1 MTDSANKPISISTE
15 KPETYTVVKNEY
27 GDEQVGNIDL
37 TVLKEQVTS
46 IESDSI
52 APIVYKDE
60 DYLHQVK
67 GVLGDP
73 PEDVAYLINELQ
85 KKVKALEAQVEQYH
99 ARNDAEDNIQQEYDN
114 IIKQNQ
120 SALTQ
125 LDSNQSSMSST
136 IAIIQD
142 TLKRHGIS

>member
-52 APIVYKDE
+52 APIVYKDD

-99 ARNDAEDNIQQEYDN
+99 ARNDAEDNIQQDYDN

-125 LDSNQSSMSST
+125 LDSNQSSMGST

>member
-1 MTDSANKPISISTE
+1 MAKT
-15 KPETYTVVKNEY
+15 PETPEVFTVQKNQF
-27 GDEQVGNIDL
+27 GDAEVDNIDL

-52 APIVYKDE
+52 APLVYKDD

-73 PEDVAYLINELQ
+73 PEDVAYLISQLQ
-85 KKVKALEAQVEQYH
+85 KKVKALETQVEQYH

-125 LDSNQSSMSST
+125 LDSNQSSMGST

>member
-1 MTDSANKPISISTE
+1 MAKTPE
-15 KPETYTVVKNEY
+15 KPEVFTVSKNQF
-27 GDEQVGNIDL
+27 GDAEVDNIDL

-52 APIVYKDE
+52 APIVYKDD

-99 ARNDAEDNIQQEYDN
+99 GRNDAEDNIQQDYDN

-125 LDSNQSSMSST
+125 LDSNQSSMGST

>member
-1 MTDSANKPISISTE
+1 MAKTPE
-15 KPETYTVVKNEY
+15 KPEVFTVSKNQF
-27 GDEQVGNIDL
+27 GDAEVDNIDL

-52 APIVYKDE
+52 APIVYKDD

-99 ARNDAEDNIQQEYDN
+99 ARNDAEDNIQQDYDN

-125 LDSNQSSMSST
+125 LDSNQSSMGST

>member
-1 MTDSANKPISISTE
+1 MMPETPG
-15 KPETYTVVKNEY
+15 KPEVFTVEKNQF
-27 GDEQVGNIDL
+27 GDAEVDNIDL

-52 APIVYKDE
+52 APLVYKDD

-73 PEDVAYLINELQ
+73 PEDVAYLISELQ
-85 KKVKALEAQVEQYH
+85 KKVKALETQVEQYH

-142 TLKRHGIS
+142 TLKRHGMS

>member
-1 MTDSANKPISISTE
+1 MAKTPE
-15 KPETYTVVKNEY
+15 KPEVFTVQKNQF
-27 GDEQVGNIDL
+27 GDAEVDNIDL

-52 APIVYKDE
+52 APIVYKDD

-99 ARNDAEDNIQQEYDN
+99 ARNDAEDNIQQDYDN

-142 TLKRHGIS
+142 TLKIHGIS

>member
-1 MTDSANKPISISTE
+1 MAKTPEKTE
-15 KPETYTVVKNEY
+15 VFTVQKNQF
-27 GDEQVGNIDL
+27 GDAEVDNIDL

-52 APIVYKDE
+52 APIVYKDD

-99 ARNDAEDNIQQEYDN
+99 ARNDAEDNIQQDYDN

-125 LDSNQSSMSST
+125 LDSNQSSMGST

>member
-1 MTDSANKPISISTE
+1 MAKTPE
-15 KPETYTVVKNEY
+15 KPEVFTVQKNQF
-27 GDEQVGNIDL
+27 GDAEVDNIDL

-52 APIVYKDE
+52 APIVYKDD

-125 LDSNQSSMSST
+125 LDSNQSSMGST

>member
-99 ARNDAEDNIQQEYDN
+99 ARNDAEDNIQQDYDN

-125 LDSNQSSMSST
+125 LDSNHSSMSST

>member
-99 ARNDAEDNIQQEYDN
+99 ARNDAEDNIQQDYDN

-125 LDSNQSSMSST
+125 LDSNQSSMGST

>member
-1 MTDSANKPISISTE
+1 MAKTPE
-15 KPETYTVVKNEY
+15 KPEVFTVQKNQF
-27 GDEQVGNIDL
+27 GDAEVDNIDL

-52 APIVYKDE
+52 APIVYKDD

-99 ARNDAEDNIQQEYDN
+99 ARNDAEDNIQQDYDN

>member
-15 KPETYTVVKNEY
+15 NPETYTVVKNEY

-99 ARNDAEDNIQQEYDN
+99 ARNDAEDNIQQDYDN

-136 IAIIQD
+136 LSIIQD

>member
-1 MTDSANKPISISTE
+1 M
-15 KPETYTVVKNEY
+15 PETPEVFTVEKNQY
-27 GDEQVGNIDL
+27 GDAEVDNIDL

-52 APIVYKDE
+52 APIVYKDD
-60 DYLHQVK
+60 DYLDKVK

-73 PEDVAYLINELQ
+73 PEQIAYLVSQLQ
-85 KKVKALEAQVEQYH
+85 DKVKSLEAQVEQYH
-99 ARNDAEDNIQQEYDN
+99 ARNDAEDNIQQDYDN

-125 LDSNQSSMSST
+125 LDSNQSSMGST

-142 TLKRHGIS
+142 TLKRHGII

>member
-1 MTDSANKPISISTE
+1 MAKTPE
-15 KPETYTVVKNEY
+15 KPEVFTVQKNQF
-27 GDEQVGNIDL
+27 GDAEVDNIDL

-52 APIVYKDE
+52 APIVYKDD

-73 PEDVAYLINELQ
+73 PEDVAYLISQLQ
-85 KKVKALEAQVEQYH
+85 KKVKALETQVEQYH

>member
-1 MTDSANKPISISTE
+1 MAKIPE
-15 KPETYTVVKNEY
+15 KPEVFTVQKNQF
-27 GDEQVGNIDL
+27 GDAEVDNIDL

-52 APIVYKDE
+52 APIVYKDD

-73 PEDVAYLINELQ
+73 PEDVAYLISQLQ
-85 KKVKALEAQVEQYH
+85 KKVKALETQVEQYH

-125 LDSNQSSMSST
+125 LDSNQSSMGST

>member
-1 MTDSANKPISISTE
+1 MAKTPE
-15 KPETYTVVKNEY
+15 KPEVFTVQKNQF
-27 GDEQVGNIDL
+27 GDAEVDNIDL

-52 APIVYKDE
+52 APIVYKDD

-99 ARNDAEDNIQQEYDN
+99 ARNDAEDNIQQDYDN

-125 LDSNQSSMSST
+125 LDSNQSSVSST

>member
-85 KKVKALEAQVEQYH
+85 KKVKALETQVEQYH

-125 LDSNQSSMSST
+125 LDSNQSSMGST

>member
-1 MTDSANKPISISTE
+1 MAKTPE
-15 KPETYTVVKNEY
+15 KPEVFTVQKNQF
-27 GDEQVGNIDL
+27 GDAEVDNIDL

-52 APIVYKDE
+52 APIVYKDD

-99 ARNDAEDNIQQEYDN
+99 ARNDAEDNIQQDYDN

-125 LDSNQSSMSST
+125 LDSNHSSMSST

>member
-1 MTDSANKPISISTE
+1 MAKTPE
-15 KPETYTVVKNEY
+15 KPEVFTVQKNQF
-27 GDEQVGNIDL
+27 GDAEVDNIDL

-52 APIVYKDE
+52 APIVYKDD

-73 PEDVAYLINELQ
+73 PEDVAYLISQLQ
-85 KKVKALEAQVEQYH
+85 KKVKALETQVEQYH
-99 ARNDAEDNIQQEYDN
+99 ARNDSEDNIQQEYDN

>member
-1 MTDSANKPISISTE
+1 M
-15 KPETYTVVKNEY
+15 PETPETPEVFTVHKNQF
-27 GDEQVGNIDL
+27 GDAEVDNIDL

-52 APIVYKDE
+52 APIVYKDD
-60 DYLHQVK
+60 DYLDKVK

-73 PEDVAYLINELQ
+73 PEQIAYLVTQLQ
-85 KKVKALEAQVEQYH
+85 DKVKALETKVEQYH
-99 ARNDAEDNIQQEYDN
+99 ARNDAEDNIQQDYDN

-136 IAIIQD
+136 LSIIQD

>member
-1 MTDSANKPISISTE
+1 MAKTPE
-15 KPETYTVVKNEY
+15 KPEVFTVQKNQF
-27 GDEQVGNIDL
+27 GDAEVDNIDL

-52 APIVYKDE
+52 APIVYKDD

-99 ARNDAEDNIQQEYDN
+99 GRNDAEDNIQQDYDN

-125 LDSNQSSMSST
+125 LDSNHSSMSST

>member
-1 MTDSANKPISISTE
+1 MAKTPE
-15 KPETYTVVKNEY
+15 KPEVFTVQKNQF
-27 GDEQVGNIDL
+27 GDAEVDNIDL

-52 APIVYKDE
+52 APIVYKDD

-125 LDSNQSSMSST
+125 LDSNHSSMSST

>member
-1 MTDSANKPISISTE
+1 M
-15 KPETYTVVKNEY
+15 PETPETPEVFTVHKNQF
-27 GDEQVGNIDL
+27 GDAEVDNIDL

-52 APIVYKDE
+52 APIVYKDD
-60 DYLHQVK
+60 DYLDKVK

-73 PEDVAYLINELQ
+73 PEQIAYLVTQLQ
-85 KKVKALEAQVEQYH
+85 DKVKALETKVEQYH

-125 LDSNQSSMSST
+125 LDENQSSMQST

-142 TLKRHGIS
+142 IYNQYSVS

>member
-1 MTDSANKPISISTE
+1 MAKTPE
-15 KPETYTVVKNEY
+15 KPEVFTVQKNQF
-27 GDEQVGNIDL
+27 GDAEVDNIDL

-52 APIVYKDE
+52 APIVYKDD

-73 PEDVAYLINELQ
+73 PEDVAYLISQLQ
-85 KKVKALEAQVEQYH
+85 KKVKALETQVEQYH

-125 LDSNQSSMSST
+125 LDSNQSSMGST

>member
-1 MTDSANKPISISTE
+1 MAKTPE
-15 KPETYTVVKNEY
+15 KPEVFTVQKNQF
-27 GDEQVGNIDL
+27 GDAEVDNIDL

-52 APIVYKDE
+52 APIVYKDD

-67 GVLGDP
+67 GFLGDP
-73 PEDVAYLINELQ
+73 PEDVAYLISQLQ
-85 KKVKALEAQVEQYH
+85 KKVKALETQVEQYH

>member
-1 MTDSANKPISISTE
+1 MAKTPE
-15 KPETYTVVKNEY
+15 KPEVFTVSKNQF
-27 GDEQVGNIDL
+27 GDAEVDNIDL

-52 APIVYKDE
+52 APIVYKDD

-99 ARNDAEDNIQQEYDN
+99 GRNDAEDNIQQDYDN

-125 LDSNQSSMSST
+125 LDSNHSSMSST

>member
-52 APIVYKDE
+52 APIVYKDD

-73 PEDVAYLINELQ
+73 PEDVAYLISELQ
-85 KKVKALEAQVEQYH
+85 KKVKALETQVEQYH

-125 LDSNQSSMSST
+125 LDSNQSSMGST

>member
-1 MTDSANKPISISTE
+1 M
-15 KPETYTVVKNEY
+15 PETPETPEVFTVHKNQF
-27 GDEQVGNIDL
+27 GDAEVDNIDL

-52 APIVYKDE
+52 APIVYKDD
-60 DYLHQVK
+60 DYLDKVK

-73 PEDVAYLINELQ
+73 PEQIAYLVTQLQ
-85 KKVKALEAQVEQYH
+85 DKVKALETKVEQYH

-125 LDSNQSSMSST
+125 LDENQSSMQST
-136 IAIIQD
+136 IAILQD
-142 TLKRHGIS
+142 TLKRHGLA

>member
-52 APIVYKDE
+52 APIVYKDD

-73 PEDVAYLINELQ
+73 PEDVAYLISELQ
-85 KKVKALEAQVEQYH
+85 KKVKALETQVEQYH
-99 ARNDAEDNIQQEYDN
+99 ARNDAEDNIQQDYDN

-125 LDSNQSSMSST
+125 LDSNQSSMGST

>member
-1 MTDSANKPISISTE
+1 MAKTPE
-15 KPETYTVVKNEY
+15 KPEVFTVQKNQF
-27 GDEQVGNIDL
+27 GDAEVDNIDL

-52 APIVYKDE
+52 APIVYKDD

-99 ARNDAEDNIQQEYDN
+99 ARNDAEDNIQQDYDN

-125 LDSNQSSMSST
+125 LDSNQSSMGST

>member
-1 MTDSANKPISISTE
+1 MAQTPE
-15 KPETYTVVKNEY
+15 KSEVFTVQKNQF
-27 GDEQVGNIDL
+27 GDAEVDNIDL

-52 APIVYKDE
+52 APIVYKDD

-73 PEDVAYLINELQ
+73 PEDVAYLISQLQ
-85 KKVKALEAQVEQYH
+85 KKVKDLETQVEQYH

-125 LDSNQSSMSST
+125 LDSNQSSMGST

>member
-52 APIVYKDE
+52 APIVYKDD

-85 KKVKALEAQVEQYH
+85 KKVKSLEAQVEQYH
-99 ARNDAEDNIQQEYDN
+99 ARNDAEDNIQQDYDN

-125 LDSNQSSMSST
+125 LDSNQSSMGST

>member
-1 MTDSANKPISISTE
+1 MAKTPE
-15 KPETYTVVKNEY
+15 KPEVFTVSKNQF
-27 GDEQVGNIDL
+27 GDAEVDNIDL

-52 APIVYKDE
+52 APIVYKDD

-99 ARNDAEDNIQQEYDN
+99 ARNDAEDNIQQDYDN

-125 LDSNQSSMSST
+125 LDSNHSSMSST

>member
-1 MTDSANKPISISTE
+1 M
-15 KPETYTVVKNEY
+15 PETPEVFTVEKNQY
-27 GDEQVGNIDL
+27 GDAEVDNIDL

-52 APIVYKDE
+52 APIVYKDD

-73 PEDVAYLINELQ
+73 PEQIAYLVSQLQ
-85 KKVKALEAQVEQYH
+85 DKVKSLEAKVEQYH
-99 ARNDAEDNIQQEYDN
+99 ARNDAEDNIQQDYDN

-125 LDSNQSSMSST
+125 LDSNQSSMQST
-136 IAIIQD
+136 IVILQD
-142 TLKRHGIS
+142 TLKRHGLA

>member
-1 MTDSANKPISISTE
+1 MAKTPE
-15 KPETYTVVKNEY
+15 KPEVFTVQKNQF
-27 GDEQVGNIDL
+27 GDAEVDNIDL

-52 APIVYKDE
+52 APIVYKDD

-99 ARNDAEDNIQQEYDN
+99 ARNDAEDNIQQDYDN

-125 LDSNQSSMSST
+125 LDSNHSSMSST

-142 TLKRHGIS
+142 TLKSCLLYTSPSPRD